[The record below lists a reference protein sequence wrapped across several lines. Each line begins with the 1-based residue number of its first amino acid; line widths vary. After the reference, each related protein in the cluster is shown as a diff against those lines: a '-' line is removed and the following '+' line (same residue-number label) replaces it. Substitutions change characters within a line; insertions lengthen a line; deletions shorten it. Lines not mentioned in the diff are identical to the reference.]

1 MVSEWALWGMAHL
14 LRWLSVA
21 EHELLLFATFW
32 FVISAID
39 EAAVDISWLW
49 LRLGG
54 RAGAG
59 RVPAGLAE
67 SPLLGRAAILV
78 PAWHEDEVIGDM
90 VAHTLKAWV
99 QREFTIYVGCY
110 RNDHATLAAACAGAG
125 GDPRVRIVVNPV
137 DGPTTKA
144 DCLNRLYAALRSD
157 EARSGVMFRNILM
170 HDAEDM
176 VHPAALAVMDRAL
189 AEVDF
194 VQLPVRPE
202 PQAASRWIA
211 GHYSDEFTEAHAK
224 SLVVRDALGAA
235 IPAAGV
241 GCGFSREAL
250 ASLARLRM
258 TSGGTGPFAAEC
270 LTEDYELG
278 LLIAREGGRSR
289 FLRMRDEQG
298 HLVATR
304 SYFPATLE
312 TSVRQKAR
320 WIHGIALQG
329 WERLG
334 WNGRPVEIWMALRD
348 RRGPL
353 TAVVLAAA
361 YLLLV
366 IEGILGAARLAGW
379 QESFQPSALLLFLML
394 LSFISF
400 AWRAAMRFAFTTR
413 EYGVIEGVISVLR
426 IPVANIIAIMAG
438 RRALLAYM
446 RTLGGEEVSWDKTR
460 HGSHPASIV
469 AQARVA

>member
-1 MVSEWALWGMAHL
+1 MPEGALAGLEQLFGWL
-14 LRWLSVA
+14 LVA
-21 EHELLLFATFW
+21 ERELLLFAAFW
-32 FVISAID
+32 FIISAID
-39 EAAVDISWLW
+39 EAAVDLSWLW

-54 RAGAG
+54 KGG
-59 RVPAGLAE
+59 SDRVPRGLTE
-67 SPLLGRAAILV
+67 SPLLGRAAVLV
-78 PAWHEDEVIGDM
+78 PAWHEDEVIGAM
-90 VAHTLKAWV
+90 IGHTLRAWQ
-99 QREFTIYVGCY
+99 QREFVLYVGIY
-110 RNDHATLAAACAGAG
+110 RNDPPTLDAALRAAR
-125 GDPRVRIVVNPV
+125 GDPRVRLVVNGE

-144 DCLNRLYAALRSD
+144 DCLNRLYAAMLED
-157 EARSGVMFRNILM
+157 ERRTGTMYRNVIM

-202 PQAASRWIA
+202 PQPRSLWIA

-224 SLVVRDALGAA
+224 TLVVRDALGAA

-241 GCGFSREAL
+241 GCGFSRAAL
-250 ASLARLRM
+250 ANLARLRM
-258 TSGGTGPFAAEC
+258 AEGAAGPFAAEC

-278 LLIAREGGRSR
+278 LLITREGGRSR
-289 FLRMRDEQG
+289 FLRLRDQDG

-312 TSVRQKAR
+312 TAVRQKAR

-334 WNGRPVEIWMALRD
+334 WQGRPVEVWMALRD

-379 QESFQPSALLLFLML
+379 IEGLAPSPL
-394 LSFISF
+394 LSFMIAMSF
-400 AWRAAMRFAFTTR
+400 VSFVWRVTMRFAFTAR
-413 EYGVIEGVISVLR
+413 EYGIAEGLIAVLR
-426 IPVANIIAIMAG
+426 IPVGNVVSILAG
-438 RRALLAYM
+438 RRALMAYM
-446 RTLGGEEVSWDKTR
+446 RGLGGEAVSWDKTR
-460 HGSHPASIV
+460 HGIHPATP
-469 AQARVA
+469 AERALPA

>member
-1 MVSEWALWGMAHL
+1 MPAGASTGLEQLFLWLM
-14 LRWLSVA
+14 VA
-21 EHELLLFATFW
+21 EQELLLFAAFW

-39 EAAVDISWLW
+39 EAAIDISWLW

-54 RAGAG
+54 RASAEQ
-59 RVPAGLAE
+59 VPRGLTE
-67 SPLLGRAAILV
+67 SPLLGRAAVLV
-78 PAWHEDEVIGDM
+78 PAWHEDEVIGAM
-90 VAHTLKAWV
+90 IGHTLRAWK
-99 QREFTIYVGCY
+99 QREFVLYIGIY
-110 RNDHATLAAACAGAG
+110 RNDPATLDAAIRAAR
-125 GDPRVRIVVNPV
+125 GDPRVRLVVNGEN
-137 DGPTTKA
+137 GPTTKA
-144 DCLNRLYAALRSD
+144 NCLNRLYAALVED
-157 EARSGVMFRNILM
+157 EKRTGTMYRNVIM

-202 PQAASRWIA
+202 PQPRSLWIA

-224 SLVVRDALGAA
+224 TLVVRDALGAA

-241 GCGFSREAL
+241 GCGFSRTAL
-250 ASLARLRM
+250 ANLARLRIAD
-258 TSGGTGPFAAEC
+258 GGTGPFAAEC

-289 FLRMRDEQG
+289 FLRLRDADG

-304 SYFPATLE
+304 SYFPSTLE
-312 TSVRQKAR
+312 TAVRQKAR

-334 WNGRPVEIWMALRD
+334 WQGRPVELWMALRD

-366 IEGILGAARLAGW
+366 IEGVLGAARLAGW
-379 QESFQPSALLLFLML
+379 VEGLAPSPLLAFMIAFSFV
-394 LSFISF
+394 SF
-400 AWRAAMRFAFTTR
+400 AWRAAMRFVFTSR
-413 EYGVIEGVISVLR
+413 EYGVAEGLISVLR
-426 IPVANIIAIMAG
+426 IPVGNVVAILAG
-438 RRALLAYM
+438 RRALFAYIRGLA
-446 RTLGGEEVSWDKTR
+446 GEKVSWDKTR
-460 HGSHPASIV
+460 HGIHPAV
-469 AQARVA
+469 PAEPALTT

>member
-1 MVSEWALWGMAHL
+1 MTGLEWL
-14 LRWLSVA
+14 LRGMLTA
-21 EHELLLFATFW
+21 EHELLLFAAFW

-39 EAAVDISWLW
+39 EAAVDFSWLW

-54 RAGAG
+54 KAGAG
-59 RVPAGLAE
+59 QVPVGLAD

-78 PAWHEDEVIGDM
+78 PAWHEESVIGDM
-90 VAHTLKAWV
+90 IGHMLRAWC
-99 QREFTIYVGCY
+99 QRDFVLYVGCY
-110 RNDHATLAAACAGAG
+110 RNDPATVAAAAAAAG
-125 GDPRVRIVVNPV
+125 GDPRVRLVVTQM

-144 DCLNRLYAALRSD
+144 DCLNRLYAALRAD
-157 EARSGVMFRNILM
+157 EARSGVQFRNVVM

-176 VHPAALAVMDRAL
+176 VHPAALAVIDRAL

-202 PQAASRWIA
+202 PQHDSIWIA

-258 TSGGTGPFAAEC
+258 AAGEAGPFAAEC

-278 LLIAREGGRSR
+278 LLIARNGGRSR
-289 FLRMRDEQG
+289 FLRMRDEDG

-366 IEGILGAARLAGW
+366 IEGLLGAARLAGW
-379 QESFQPSALLLFLML
+379 VDWLAPTPLLRFMIAAAMVSFV
-394 LSFISF
+394 
-400 AWRAAMRFAFTTR
+400 WRCGMRFAFTAR
-413 EYGVIEGVISVLR
+413 EYGLFEGLIAIPR
-426 IPVANIIAIMAG
+426 IFVANVIAIMAG
-438 RRALLAYM
+438 RRALFAYI
-446 RTLGGEEVSWDKTR
+446 RSLGGAEVSWDKTR
-460 HGSHPASIV
+460 HGAHPAAAP
-469 AQARVA
+469 AQAPTRPARA